1 MSMMRGTG
9 DQADTLR
16 QMARTARQGSSPVVS
31 SDVQVGADRQG
42 LRVISVTSGK
52 GGVGKSNVVAN
63 LAMALAGIGKRVLI
77 VDADL
82 GVGNL
87 DVLLGLSP
95 QYNLNHVLSGEK
107 SLAEIIVEVTPSIKL
122 IPAGSGVQEY
132 TSLGQHEK
140 LKLLDEL
147 DMLEDDFDIMI
158 IDTEA
163 GISENVTYFT
173 VAAQEIL
180 VVVTPE
186 PTSITDVYALIKLL
200 ATRYS
205 EHHFKVLIN
214 MARDSEDALEVFRKL
229 ANVAGRFL
237 DISLDYLGCVV
248 RDERLIDAVK
258 KQKAVYE
265 LHPDSEAANCFNTLA
280 RRVVENSRQVKLK
293 GNIQFF
299 FRRYLE
305 STGGTGS

>member
-1 MSMMRGTG
+1 MNMVTGTG

-16 QMARTARQGSSPVVS
+16 QMAHKARQGQQ
-31 SDVQVGADRQG
+31 SDASQAGTVPGKG
-42 LRVISVTSGK
+42 IRVISVTSGK
-52 GGVGKSNVVAN
+52 GGVGKSNVVSN
-63 LAMALAGIGKRVLI
+63 LAIAMSSQGKKVLVI
-77 VDADL
+77 DADL
-82 GVGNL
+82 GLGNL

-95 QYNLNHVLSGEK
+95 AYNLNHVLSGEK
-107 SLAEIIVEVTPSIKL
+107 NISEILIDGPAGIKI
-122 IPAGSGVQEY
+122 IPAGSGVQEF

-147 DMLEDDFDIMI
+147 EMLEEQFDVLIV
-158 IDTEA
+158 DTEA

-173 VAAQEIL
+173 VAAQEII

-186 PTSITDVYALIKLL
+186 PTSITDAYALIKLL

-205 EHHFKVLIN
+205 EHHFKVLVN
-214 MARDSEDALEVFRKL
+214 MAKDSEDALEVFRKL

-248 RDERLIDAVK
+248 KDEKVVEAVK
-258 KQKAVYE
+258 RQKAVSE
-265 LHPDSEAANCFNTLA
+265 LFPESEAATCFATLA
-280 RRVVENSRQVKLK
+280 KRVIENTRQTRLK

-299 FRRYLE
+299 FRRFLDNPT
-305 STGGTGS
+305 SG

>member
-1 MSMMRGTG
+1 MSTVPGTG

-16 QMARTARQGSSPVVS
+16 QMARTAKSKQNSDAAAAAGLTAQQGI
-31 SDVQVGADRQG
+31 
-42 LRVISVTSGK
+42 RVISVTSGK
-52 GGVGKSNVVAN
+52 GGVGKSNVVSN
-63 LAMALAGIGKRVLI
+63 LAIALSAQGKKVLLI
-77 VDADL
+77 DADL
-82 GVGNL
+82 GLGNL

-95 QYNLNHVLSGEK
+95 VYNLNHVLNGDK
-107 SLAEIIVEVTPSIKL
+107 SVLDILIDGPAGIKI
-122 IPAGSGVQEY
+122 IPAGTGVQEL

-147 DMLEDDFDIMI
+147 DMLEEQFDILI

-173 VAAQEIL
+173 VAAQEIF

-186 PTSITDVYALIKLL
+186 PTSITDAYALIKLL

-205 EHHFKVLIN
+205 EHHFKVLVN
-214 MARDSEDALEVFRKL
+214 MAKDSEDALEVFRKL

-248 RDERLIDAVK
+248 KDEKVVDAVK
-258 KQKAVYE
+258 RQKAVTE
-265 LHPDSEAANCFNTLA
+265 LFPDSEAAQCFTTIA
-280 RRVVENSRQVKLK
+280 KRVIENKLQSRVK

-299 FRRYLE
+299 FRRMLDA
-305 STGGTGS
+305 GGS

>member
-1 MSMMRGTG
+1 MSTVPGTG

-16 QMARTARQGSSPVVS
+16 QMARTAKKSQEADFPSASGLTDHQGI
-31 SDVQVGADRQG
+31 
-42 LRVISVTSGK
+42 RVISVTSGK
-52 GGVGKSNVVAN
+52 GGVGKSNVVSN
-63 LAMALAGIGKRVLI
+63 LAIALSAQGKKVLLI
-77 VDADL
+77 DADL
-82 GVGNL
+82 GLGNL

-95 QYNLNHVLSGEK
+95 LYNLNHVLNGDK
-107 SLAEIIVEVTPSIKL
+107 SIMDILIDGPAGIKI
-122 IPAGSGVQEY
+122 IPAGTGAQEL
-132 TSLGQHEK
+132 TNLGQHEK

-147 DMLEDDFDIMI
+147 DMLEEQFDFLIV
-158 IDTEA
+158 DTEA

-173 VAAQEIL
+173 VAAQEIF

-205 EHHFKVLIN
+205 EHHFKVLVN
-214 MARDSEDALEVFRKL
+214 MAKDSEEALEVFRKL

-248 RDERLIDAVK
+248 KDEKVVEAVK
-258 KQKAVYE
+258 RQKAVTE
-265 LHPDSEAANCFNTLA
+265 LFPDSEAAQCFTTLA
-280 RRVVENSRQVKLK
+280 KRVIENKRQSRVK

-299 FRRYLE
+299 FRRILDHE
-305 STGGTGS
+305 GGN

>member
-1 MSMMRGTG
+1 MSTVTGTG

-16 QMARTARQGSSPVVS
+16 QMAHKARQGQQPDQSQAGVS
-31 SDVQVGADRQG
+31 SDRKGI
-42 LRVISVTSGK
+42 RVISVTSGK
-52 GGVGKSNVVAN
+52 GGVGKSNVVSN
-63 LAMALAGIGKRVLI
+63 LAIAMSAQGKKVLVI
-77 VDADL
+77 DADL
-82 GVGNL
+82 GLGNL

-95 QYNLNHVLSGEK
+95 AYNLNHVLNGEK
-107 SLAEIIVEVTPSIKL
+107 SLSEILIDGPAGIKI
-122 IPAGSGVQEY
+122 IPAGSGVQEF

-147 DMLEDDFDIMI
+147 DMLEEQFDVLIV
-158 IDTEA
+158 DTEA

-173 VAAQEIL
+173 VAAQEII

-205 EHHFKVLIN
+205 EHHFKVLVN
-214 MARDSEDALEVFRKL
+214 MAKDSEDALEVFRKL

-248 RDERLIDAVK
+248 KDEKVVEAVK
-258 KQKAVYE
+258 RQKAVSE
-265 LHPDSEAANCFNTLA
+265 LFPESEAATCFATLA
-280 RRVVENSRQVKLK
+280 KRVIENTRQTRLK

-299 FRRYLE
+299 FRRFLDNPPGE
-305 STGGTGS
+305 

>member
-1 MSMMRGTG
+1 MSVVKGTG

-16 QMARTARQGSSPVVS
+16 QMARDAKKNHQAENASAGLSDQQGI
-31 SDVQVGADRQG
+31 
-42 LRVISVTSGK
+42 RVISVTSGK
-52 GGVGKSNVVAN
+52 GGVGKSNVVSN
-63 LAMALAGIGKRVLI
+63 LAIALSAQGKKVLLI
-77 VDADL
+77 DADL
-82 GVGNL
+82 GLGNL

-95 QYNLNHVLSGEK
+95 AYNLNHVLNGEK
-107 SLAEIIVEVTPSIKL
+107 SLSEILIDGPAGIKI
-122 IPAGSGVQEY
+122 IPAGSGIQEL

-147 DMLEDDFDIMI
+147 DMLEEQFDIMI
-158 IDTEA
+158 VDTEA

-173 VAAQEIL
+173 VAAQEII

-205 EHHFKVLIN
+205 EHHFKVLVN
-214 MARDSEDALEVFRKL
+214 MAKDSEDALEVFRKL

-248 RDERLIDAVK
+248 KDDKVVEAVK
-258 KQKAVYE
+258 RQKAVTE
-265 LHPDSEAANCFNTLA
+265 LFPESEAAICFATLA
-280 RRVVENSRQVKLK
+280 KRVIENTRKTRLK

-299 FRRYLE
+299 FRRFLDNPA
-305 STGGTGS
+305 GG

>member
-1 MSMMRGTG
+1 MSAVTGTG

-16 QMARTARQGSSPVVS
+16 QMARKARQKQQADSPHAGPAS
-31 SDVQVGADRQG
+31 GQKGI
-42 LRVISVTSGK
+42 RVISVTSGK
-52 GGVGKSNVVAN
+52 GGVGKSNVVSN
-63 LAMALAGIGKRVLI
+63 LAIAMSAQGKKVLVI
-77 VDADL
+77 DADL
-82 GVGNL
+82 GLGNL

-95 QYNLNHVLSGEK
+95 AYNLNHVLNGEK
-107 SLAEIIVEVTPSIKL
+107 NIAEILIDGPAGIKI
-122 IPAGSGVQEY
+122 IPAGSGVQEF

-147 DMLEDDFDIMI
+147 DMLEEQFDVLIV
-158 IDTEA
+158 DTEA

-173 VAAQEIL
+173 VAAQEII

-205 EHHFKVLIN
+205 EHHFKVLVN
-214 MARDSEDALEVFRKL
+214 MAKDSEDALEVFRKL

-248 RDERLIDAVK
+248 KDEKVVEAVK
-258 KQKAVYE
+258 RQKAVSE
-265 LHPDSEAANCFNTLA
+265 LFPESEAATCFATLA
-280 RRVVENSRQVKLK
+280 KRVIENTRQTRLK

-299 FRRYLE
+299 FRRFLDNP
-305 STGGTGS
+305 TGE

>member
-1 MSMMRGTG
+1 MSSVRGTG

-16 QMARTARQGSSPVVS
+16 QMARSAKRPSQNGTASDTAAPGQQGI
-31 SDVQVGADRQG
+31 
-42 LRVISVTSGK
+42 RVISVTSGK

-63 LAMALAGIGKRVLI
+63 LAMALSDQGKKVLI

-95 QYNLNHVLSGEK
+95 QYNLNHVLSGECG
-107 SLAEIIVEVTPSIKL
+107 LAEIIVEVNQNIKL

-147 DMLEDDFDIMI
+147 DMLEETFDVMI

-163 GISENVTYFT
+163 GISDNVTYFT
-173 VAAQEIL
+173 VAAQEII
-180 VVVTPE
+180 VVVSPE
-186 PTSITDVYALIKLL
+186 PTSITDAYALIKLL

-205 EHHFKVLIN
+205 EHHFKVLVN

-248 RDERLIDAVK
+248 RDERLIEAVK
-258 KQKAVYE
+258 KQKAVFE
-265 LHPDSEAANCFNTLA
+265 LFPDSEAASCFSTLA
-280 RRVVENSRQVKLK
+280 RRITENSRQTRLK

-299 FRRYLE
+299 FRRYLDLPAGE
-305 STGGTGS
+305 QQ

>member
-1 MSMMRGTG
+1 MRGTG

-16 QMARTARQGSSPVVS
+16 QMARSAKRPASATAGSAGAGGQGI
-31 SDVQVGADRQG
+31 
-42 LRVISVTSGK
+42 RVLSVTSGK

-63 LAMALAGIGKRVLI
+63 LAMALAQQGKKVLI

-95 QYNLNHVLSGEK
+95 QYNLNNVLAGEC
-107 SLAEIIVEVTPSIKL
+107 SLIDIIVEVSPNIKL

-147 DMLEDDFDIMI
+147 DMLEETFDVMI

-163 GISENVTYFT
+163 GISDNVTYFT
-173 VAAQEIL
+173 VAAQEII
-180 VVVTPE
+180 VVVSPE
-186 PTSITDVYALIKLL
+186 PTSITDAYALIKLL

-205 EHHFKVLIN
+205 EYHFKVLVN

-248 RDERLIDAVK
+248 RDERLVEAVK
-258 KQKAVYE
+258 KQKAVFE
-265 LHPDSEAANCFNTLA
+265 LFPESDAAGCFSVLA
-280 RRVVENSRQVKLK
+280 KRIMENNRPTRLK

-299 FRRYLE
+299 FRRYLDVPAGE
-305 STGGTGS
+305 QS

>member
-1 MSMMRGTG
+1 MSDVRGTG

-16 QMARTARQGSSPVVS
+16 QLARTAKRSNQAASNAVDQLVDQQHGI
-31 SDVQVGADRQG
+31 
-42 LRVISVTSGK
+42 RVISVTSGK

-63 LAMALAGIGKRVLI
+63 LAMALADQGKKVLI
-77 VDADL
+77 IDADL

-95 QYNLNHVLSGEK
+95 QYNLNHVLSGER
-107 SLAEIIVEVTPSIKL
+107 SLPEIIVEVTPSIKL

-147 DMLEDDFDIMI
+147 DMLEEEFDIMI

-173 VAAQEIL
+173 VAAQEI
-180 VVVTPE
+180 VVVVSPE

-205 EHHFKVLIN
+205 EHHFKVLVN

-248 RDERLIDAVK
+248 KDEKLVDAVK
-258 KQKAVYE
+258 RQKAVFE
-265 LHPDSEAANCFNTLA
+265 LFPNSEAASCFSTLA
-280 RRVVENSRQVKLK
+280 RRVIENTRQTKLK

-299 FRRYLE
+299 FRRYLDA
-305 STGGTGS
+305 GGDRR

>member
-1 MSMMRGTG
+1 MSAVTGTG

-16 QMARTARQGSSPVVS
+16 QMARKARQKQQTDSH
-31 SDVQVGADRQG
+31 VGPASGQKG
-42 LRVISVTSGK
+42 IRVISVTSGK
-52 GGVGKSNVVAN
+52 GGVGKSNVVSN
-63 LAMALAGIGKRVLI
+63 LAIAMSAQGKKVLVI
-77 VDADL
+77 DADL
-82 GVGNL
+82 GLGNL

-95 QYNLNHVLSGEK
+95 AYNLNHVLNGEK
-107 SLAEIIVEVTPSIKL
+107 NLSEILIDGPAGIKI
-122 IPAGSGVQEY
+122 IPAGSGVQEF
-132 TSLGQHEK
+132 TSLGQHER

-147 DMLEDDFDIMI
+147 DMLEEQFDVLIV
-158 IDTEA
+158 DTEA

-173 VAAQEIL
+173 VAAQEII

-205 EHHFKVLIN
+205 EHHFKVLVN
-214 MARDSEDALEVFRKL
+214 MAKDSEDALEVFRKL

-248 RDERLIDAVK
+248 KDEKVVEAVK
-258 KQKAVYE
+258 RQKAVSE
-265 LHPDSEAANCFNTLA
+265 LFPESEAATCFATLA
-280 RRVVENSRQVKLK
+280 KRVIENTRQTRLK

-299 FRRYLE
+299 FRRFLDNP
-305 STGGTGS
+305 TGE

>member
-1 MSMMRGTG
+1 MSTVPGTG

-16 QMARTARQGSSPVVS
+16 QMARTAKMEQKVDSASASGLTDQQGI
-31 SDVQVGADRQG
+31 
-42 LRVISVTSGK
+42 RVISVTSGK
-52 GGVGKSNVVAN
+52 GGVGKSNVVSN
-63 LAMALAGIGKRVLI
+63 LAIALSAQGKKVLLI
-77 VDADL
+77 DADL
-82 GVGNL
+82 GLGNL

-95 QYNLNHVLSGEK
+95 AYNLNDVLNGEK
-107 SLAEIIVEVTPSIKL
+107 SIMDILIDGPAGIKI
-122 IPAGSGVQEY
+122 IPAGSGVQEL
-132 TSLGQHEK
+132 TSLGQHQK

-147 DMLEDDFDIMI
+147 DMLEEQFDILI

-173 VAAQEIL
+173 VAAQEIF

-186 PTSITDVYALIKLL
+186 PTSITDAYALIKLL

-205 EHHFKVLIN
+205 EHHFKVLVN
-214 MARDSEDALEVFRKL
+214 MAKDSEDALEVFRKL

-248 RDERLIDAVK
+248 KDEKVVEAVK
-258 KQKAVYE
+258 RQKAVTE
-265 LHPDSEAANCFNTLA
+265 LFPDSEAAQCFSTIA
-280 RRVVENSRQVKLK
+280 KRVIENKRQGRVK

-299 FRRYLE
+299 FRRMLD
-305 STGGTGS
+305 SSSGS

>member
-1 MSMMRGTG
+1 MSAITGTG

-16 QMARTARQGSSPVVS
+16 QMARKARKDQQPDVS
-31 SDVQVGADRQG
+31 QPGAIADRQG
-42 LRVISVTSGK
+42 IRVISVTSGK
-52 GGVGKSNVVAN
+52 GGVGKSNVVSN
-63 LAMALAGIGKRVLI
+63 LAIAMSAQGKKVLI
-77 VDADL
+77 IDADL
-82 GVGNL
+82 GLGNL

-95 QYNLNHVLSGEK
+95 AYNLNHVLNGEK
-107 SLAEIIVEVTPSIKL
+107 SLSDIIIDGPAGIKI
-122 IPAGSGVQEY
+122 IPAGSGIQEF

-147 DMLEDDFDIMI
+147 DMLEEQFDIMI
-158 IDTEA
+158 VDTEA

-173 VAAQEIL
+173 VAAQEII

-200 ATRYS
+200 ATRYA
-205 EHHFKVLIN
+205 EHHFKVLVN
-214 MARDSEDALEVFRKL
+214 MAKDSEDALEVFRKL

-248 RDERLIDAVK
+248 KDEKVVEAVK
-258 KQKAVYE
+258 RQKAVSE
-265 LHPDSEAANCFNTLA
+265 LFPESDAANCFTTLA
-280 RRVVENSRQVKLK
+280 KRVIENSRQTRLK

-299 FRRYLE
+299 FRRFLDNP
-305 STGGTGS
+305 GGN

>member
-1 MSMMRGTG
+1 MSAVTRTG

-16 QMARTARQGSSPVVS
+16 QMAHTAKKNHTAEPNSGSGLADQQGI
-31 SDVQVGADRQG
+31 
-42 LRVISVTSGK
+42 RVISVTSGK
-52 GGVGKSNVVAN
+52 GGVGKSNVVSN
-63 LAMALAGIGKRVLI
+63 LAIALSTQGKKVLLI
-77 VDADL
+77 DADL
-82 GVGNL
+82 GLGNL

-95 QYNLNHVLSGEK
+95 VYNLNHVLSGEK
-107 SLAEIIVEVTPSIKL
+107 GIMDILIDGPAGIKI
-122 IPAGSGVQEY
+122 IPAGTGAQEL
-132 TSLGQHEK
+132 TNLGQHEK

-147 DMLEDDFDIMI
+147 DMLEEQFDFLIV
-158 IDTEA
+158 DTEA

-173 VAAQEIL
+173 VAAQEIF

-200 ATRYS
+200 STRYS

-214 MARDSEDALEVFRKL
+214 MAKDSEEALEVFRKL

-248 RDERLIDAVK
+248 KDEKVIEAVK
-258 KQKAVYE
+258 RQKAVME
-265 LHPDSEAANCFNTLA
+265 LFPDSEAAQCFATLA
-280 RRVVENSRQVKLK
+280 RRVIENERQSKVK

-299 FRRYLE
+299 FRRMLNAE
-305 STGGTGS
+305 ARS

>member
-1 MSMMRGTG
+1 MSSAVRGTG

-16 QMARTARQGSSPVVS
+16 QMARSAKQNTPAAAVNAPLTDQQGI
-31 SDVQVGADRQG
+31 
-42 LRVISVTSGK
+42 RVISVTSGK

-63 LAMALAGIGKRVLI
+63 LAMALASLGKKVLI
-77 VDADL
+77 IDGDL

-107 SLAEIIVEVTPSIKL
+107 SLSEIIVEVTPSIKL

-147 DMLEDDFDIMI
+147 DMLEEEFDIMI

-248 RDERLIDAVK
+248 RDERLIDSVK

-265 LHPDSEAANCFNTLA
+265 LYPDSEAANCFTTLA
-280 RRVVENSRQVKLK
+280 KRVVENSRQTRLK

-305 STGGTGS
+305 GTGGGGV

>member
-1 MSMMRGTG
+1 MSALTNTG

-16 QMARTARQGSSPVVS
+16 QMAREARKGQPADSS
-31 SDVQVGADRQG
+31 QTNIGADQKG
-42 LRVISVTSGK
+42 IRVISVTSGK
-52 GGVGKSNVVAN
+52 GGVGKSNVVSN
-63 LAMALAGIGKRVLI
+63 LAIAMSMQGKKVLVI
-77 VDADL
+77 DADL
-82 GVGNL
+82 GLGNL

-95 QYNLNHVLSGEK
+95 AYNLNHVLNGEK
-107 SLAEIIVEVTPSIKL
+107 SLSEILIDGPAGIKI
-122 IPAGSGVQEY
+122 IPAGSGVQEF

-140 LKLLDEL
+140 MLLLDEL
-147 DMLEDDFDIMI
+147 DMLEEQFDIMI
-158 IDTEA
+158 VDTEA

-173 VAAQEIL
+173 VAAQEII

-205 EHHFKVLIN
+205 EHHFKVLVN
-214 MARDSEDALEVFRKL
+214 MAKDSEDALEVFRKL

-248 RDERLIDAVK
+248 KDEKVIEAVK
-258 KQKAVYE
+258 RQKAVSE
-265 LHPDSEAANCFNTLA
+265 LFPESEAATCFTTLA
-280 RRVVENSRQVKLK
+280 KRVIENTRQTRLK

-299 FRRYLE
+299 FSRFLE
-305 STGGTGS
+305 NPRGE

>member
-1 MSMMRGTG
+1 MSTVKGTG

-16 QMARTARQGSSPVVS
+16 QLARDARKNLQGDSAAPRGL
-31 SDVQVGADRQG
+31 SDQQG
-42 LRVISVTSGK
+42 IRVISVTSGK
-52 GGVGKSNVVAN
+52 GGVGKSNVVSN
-63 LAMALAGIGKRVLI
+63 LAIALSAQGKKVLLI
-77 VDADL
+77 DADL
-82 GVGNL
+82 GLGNL

-95 QYNLNHVLSGEK
+95 VYNLNHVLNGEK
-107 SLAEIIVEVTPSIKL
+107 NIAEILIDGPAGIKI
-122 IPAGSGVQEY
+122 IPAGSGVQEF

-140 LKLLDEL
+140 LRLLDEL
-147 DMLEDDFDIMI
+147 DMLEEQFDILI
-158 IDTEA
+158 VDTEA

-173 VAAQEIL
+173 VAAQEII

-205 EHHFKVLIN
+205 EHHFKVLVN
-214 MARDSEDALEVFRKL
+214 MAKDSEDALEVFRKL

-248 RDERLIDAVK
+248 KDEKVVEAVK
-258 KQKAVYE
+258 RQKAVTE
-265 LHPDSEAANCFNTLA
+265 LFPESEAATCFATLA
-280 RRVVENSRQVKLK
+280 KRVIENTRQTRLK

-299 FRRYLE
+299 FRRFLDHPA
-305 STGGTGS
+305 GG

>member
-1 MSMMRGTG
+1 MSAVRGTG

-16 QMARTARQGSSPVVS
+16 QMARNVKQTGQTAKQGSQATT
-31 SDVQVGADRQG
+31 DQQG
-42 LRVISVTSGK
+42 IRVISVTSGK

-63 LAMALAGIGKRVLI
+63 LALALAALGKKVLI
-77 VDADL
+77 IDGDL

-107 SLAEIIVEVTPSIKL
+107 SLSEIIVEVTPSIKL

-147 DMLEDDFDIMI
+147 DMLEEEFDIMI

-248 RDERLIDAVK
+248 RDERLIDSVK

-265 LHPDSEAANCFNTLA
+265 LYPDSEASNCFSTLA
-280 RRVVENSRQVKLK
+280 KRVVENARQTRLK

-305 STGGTGS
+305 GPGGNAA

>member
-1 MSMMRGTG
+1 MSNAVRGTG

-16 QMARTARQGSSPVVS
+16 QMARTAKQNNNDATTTGQMTDQQGV
-31 SDVQVGADRQG
+31 
-42 LRVISVTSGK
+42 RVISVTSGK

-63 LAMALAGIGKRVLI
+63 LAMALAAQGKRVLI
-77 VDADL
+77 IDGDL

-95 QYNLNHVLSGEK
+95 QYNLNDVLSGEK
-107 SLAEIIVEVTPSIKL
+107 SLPEIIVEVTPSIKL

-147 DMLEDDFDIMI
+147 DMLEEEFDIMI

-248 RDERLIDAVK
+248 RDERLIDSVK

-265 LHPDSEAANCFNTLA
+265 LYPDSDASNCFTTLA
-280 RRVVENSRQVKLK
+280 KRVIENSRQTRLK

-305 STGGTGS
+305 GPGGGGA

>member
-1 MSMMRGTG
+1 MSSVRGTG

-16 QMARTARQGSSPVVS
+16 QMARSAKRPNQVAAAGVATTDQQGI
-31 SDVQVGADRQG
+31 
-42 LRVISVTSGK
+42 RVLSVTSGK

-63 LAMALAGIGKRVLI
+63 LAMALAEQDKKVLI

-95 QYNLNHVLSGEK
+95 QYNLNHVLSGEC
-107 SLAEIIVEVTPSIKL
+107 SLSEIIVEVNQNIKL

-147 DMLEDDFDIMI
+147 DMLEETFDVMI

-163 GISENVTYFT
+163 GISDNVTYFT
-173 VAAQEIL
+173 VAAQEII
-180 VVVTPE
+180 VVVSPE
-186 PTSITDVYALIKLL
+186 PTSITDAYALIKLL

-205 EHHFKVLIN
+205 EHHFKVLVN

-248 RDERLIDAVK
+248 RDERLVEAVK
-258 KQKAVYE
+258 KQKAVFE
-265 LHPDSEAANCFNTLA
+265 LFPDSEAASCFSTLA
-280 RRVVENSRQVKLK
+280 KRIMDNNRQTRLK

-299 FRRYLE
+299 FRRYLDL
-305 STGGTGS
+305 SNGDQQ

>member
-1 MSMMRGTG
+1 MSATPVRG

-16 QMARTARQGSSPVVS
+16 NMAREARNNQAVS
-31 SDVQVGADRQG
+31 SGEKINHQG
-42 LRVISVTSGK
+42 IRVISVTSGK
-52 GGVGKSNVVAN
+52 GGVGKSNVVSN
-63 LAMALAGIGKRVLI
+63 LAIALSMQGKKVLLI
-77 VDADL
+77 DADL
-82 GVGNL
+82 GLGNL

-95 QYNLNHVLSGEK
+95 TYNLNHVLNGEK
-107 SLAEIIVEVTPSIKL
+107 SITDILIDGPAGIKI
-122 IPAGSGVQEY
+122 IPAGSGVQSL

-147 DMLEDDFDIMI
+147 DMLEETFDIMI
-158 IDTEA
+158 VDTEA

-173 VAAQEIL
+173 VAAQEIV

-205 EHHFKVLIN
+205 EHHFKVLVN
-214 MARDSEDALEVFRKL
+214 MAKDSEDALEVFRKL

-248 RDERLIDAVK
+248 KDEKVVEAVK
-258 KQKAVYE
+258 RQKAVTE
-265 LHPDSEAANCFNTLA
+265 LFPDSDAANCFATLA
-280 RRVVENSRQVKLK
+280 KRVIENTRQTRLK

-299 FRRYLE
+299 FRRFLD
-305 STGGTGS
+305 SPSQG

>member
-1 MSMMRGTG
+1 MSTVPGTG

-16 QMARTARQGSSPVVS
+16 QMARTAKNKQNSDAAAAGGLTAQQGI
-31 SDVQVGADRQG
+31 
-42 LRVISVTSGK
+42 RVISVTSGK
-52 GGVGKSNVVAN
+52 GGVGKSNVVSN
-63 LAMALAGIGKRVLI
+63 LAIALSAQGKKVLLI
-77 VDADL
+77 DADL
-82 GVGNL
+82 GLGNL

-95 QYNLNHVLSGEK
+95 VYNLNHVLNGDK
-107 SLAEIIVEVTPSIKL
+107 SVLDILIDGPAGIKI
-122 IPAGSGVQEY
+122 IPAGTGVQEL

-147 DMLEDDFDIMI
+147 DMLEEQFDILI

-173 VAAQEIL
+173 VAAQEIF

-186 PTSITDVYALIKLL
+186 PTSITDAYALIKLL

-205 EHHFKVLIN
+205 EHHFKVLVN
-214 MARDSEDALEVFRKL
+214 MAKDSEDALEVFRKL

-248 RDERLIDAVK
+248 KDEKVVDAVK
-258 KQKAVYE
+258 RQKAVTE
-265 LHPDSEAANCFNTLA
+265 LFPDSEAAQCFTTIA
-280 RRVVENSRQVKLK
+280 KRVIENKLQSRVK

-299 FRRYLE
+299 FRRMLDA
-305 STGGTGS
+305 GGS

>member
-1 MSMMRGTG
+1 MSTVSGTG

-16 QMARTARQGSSPVVS
+16 QLAHDARKGQNTNLATANHVS
-31 SDVQVGADRQG
+31 DHNGI
-42 LRVISVTSGK
+42 RVISVTSGK
-52 GGVGKSNVVAN
+52 GGVGKSNVVSN
-63 LAMALAGIGKRVLI
+63 LAIAMSAQGKKVLI
-77 VDADL
+77 IDADL
-82 GVGNL
+82 GLGNL

-95 QYNLNHVLSGEK
+95 EFNLNHVLNGEK
-107 SLAEIIVEVTPSIKL
+107 TISDILIDGPAGIKI
-122 IPAGSGVQEY
+122 IPAGSGIQEF

-147 DMLEDDFDIMI
+147 DMLEEQFDIMI
-158 IDTEA
+158 VDTEA

-173 VAAQEIL
+173 VAAQEII

-200 ATRYS
+200 STRYS
-205 EHHFKVLIN
+205 EHHFKVLVN
-214 MARDSEDALEVFRKL
+214 MAKDSEDALEVFRKL

-248 RDERLIDAVK
+248 KDDKVVEAVK
-258 KQKAVYE
+258 RQKAVSE
-265 LHPDSEAANCFNTLA
+265 LFPESDAATCFTTLA
-280 RRVVENSRQVKLK
+280 KRVIENTRQTRLK

-299 FRRYLE
+299 FRRFLDNPA
-305 STGGTGS
+305 SD

>member
-1 MSMMRGTG
+1 MSTVPGTG

-16 QMARTARQGSSPVVS
+16 QMAHTAKKYQAPDSYSANGLTERQEI
-31 SDVQVGADRQG
+31 
-42 LRVISVTSGK
+42 RVISVTSGK
-52 GGVGKSNVVAN
+52 GGVGKSNVVSN
-63 LAMALAGIGKRVLI
+63 LAIALSNQGKKVLLI
-77 VDADL
+77 DADL
-82 GVGNL
+82 GLGNL

-95 QYNLNHVLSGEK
+95 EYNLNHVLSGEK
-107 SLAEIIVEVTPSIKL
+107 GIMDILIDGPAGIKI
-122 IPAGSGVQEY
+122 IPAGTGAQEL
-132 TSLGQHEK
+132 TNLGQHEK

-147 DMLEDDFDIMI
+147 DMLEEQFDFLIV
-158 IDTEA
+158 DTEA

-173 VAAQEIL
+173 VAAQEIF

-200 ATRYS
+200 SSRYA

-214 MARDSEDALEVFRKL
+214 MAKDSEEALEVFRKL

-248 RDERLIDAVK
+248 KDEKVIEAVK
-258 KQKAVYE
+258 RQKAVTE
-265 LHPDSEAANCFNTLA
+265 LFPESDAAHCFTTLA
-280 RRVVENSRQVKLK
+280 KRVIENKRQGKVK

-299 FRRYLE
+299 FRRIMNMA
-305 STGGTGS
+305 GGV

>member
-1 MSMMRGTG
+1 MNSVRGTG

-16 QMARTARQGSSPVVS
+16 QMARNAKRPTQG
-31 SDVQVGADRQG
+31 GAESGSASEGQRG
-42 LRVISVTSGK
+42 IRVLSVTSGK

-63 LAMALAGIGKRVLI
+63 LAMALADQGKKVLI

-95 QYNLNHVLSGEK
+95 QYNLNNVLSGEC
-107 SLAEIIVEVTPSIKL
+107 SLPEIIVEVNQNVKL

-140 LKLLDEL
+140 LRLLDEL
-147 DMLEDDFDIMI
+147 DMLEEAFDVMV

-163 GISENVTYFT
+163 GISDNVTYFT
-173 VAAQEIL
+173 VAAQEII
-180 VVVTPE
+180 VVVSPE
-186 PTSITDVYALIKLL
+186 PTSITDAYALIKLL

-205 EHHFKVLIN
+205 EHHFKVLVN

-248 RDERLIDAVK
+248 RDERLVEAVK
-258 KQKAVYE
+258 KQKAVFE
-265 LHPDSEAANCFNTLA
+265 LFPESEAAACFSTLA
-280 RRVVENSRQVKLK
+280 KRIMENSRHTRLK

-299 FRRYLE
+299 FRRYLNQP
-305 STGGTGS
+305 GGEEP

>member
-1 MSMMRGTG
+1 MSTVTGTG

-16 QMARTARQGSSPVVS
+16 QMARVSRQSQQPDSQTTGVA
-31 SDVQVGADRQG
+31 SDRNGI
-42 LRVISVTSGK
+42 RVISVTSGK
-52 GGVGKSNVVAN
+52 GGVGKSNVVSN
-63 LAMALAGIGKRVLI
+63 LAIALSAQGKKVLVI
-77 VDADL
+77 DADL
-82 GVGNL
+82 GLGNL

-95 QYNLNHVLSGEK
+95 TYNLNHVLNGEK
-107 SLAEIIVEVTPSIKL
+107 SMAEILIDGPAGIKI
-122 IPAGSGVQEY
+122 IPAGSGIQEF

-147 DMLEDDFDIMI
+147 DMLEEHFDVLIV
-158 IDTEA
+158 DTEA

-173 VAAQEIL
+173 AAAQEII

-205 EHHFKVLIN
+205 EHHFKVLVN
-214 MARDSEDALEVFRKL
+214 MAKDSEDALEVFRKL

-248 RDERLIDAVK
+248 KDEKLVEAVK
-258 KQKAVYE
+258 RQKAVCE
-265 LHPDSEAANCFNTLA
+265 LFPESEAATCFATLA
-280 RRVVENSRQVKLK
+280 KRVIENTRKTRLK

-299 FRRYLE
+299 FRRFLDNSVGE
-305 STGGTGS
+305 

>member
-1 MSMMRGTG
+1 MSGVNGNG

-16 QMARTARQGSSPVVS
+16 QMARQNRKNAQ
-31 SDVQVGADRQG
+31 SDPSRPLTDDEDNGRG
-42 LRVISVTSGK
+42 IRVISVTSGK
-52 GGVGKSNVVAN
+52 GGVGKSNVVSN
-63 LAMALAGIGKRVLI
+63 LAMSLSAQGKKVLVI
-77 VDADL
+77 DADL
-82 GVGNL
+82 GLGNL

-95 QYNLNHVLSGEK
+95 AYNLNNVFSGEK
-107 SLAEIIVEVTPSIKL
+107 SISEIIVEGPAGIKI
-122 IPAGSGVQEY
+122 IPAGSGVQEV
-132 TSLGQHEK
+132 TSLSQHDR

-147 DMLEDDFDIMI
+147 DMLEEQFDIMI
-158 IDTEA
+158 VDTEA

-173 VAAQEIL
+173 VAAQEII

-205 EHHFKVLIN
+205 EHHFKVLVN
-214 MARDSEDALEVFRKL
+214 MAKDSEDALEVFRKL

-248 RDERLIDAVK
+248 KDEKVVEAVK
-258 KQKAVYE
+258 RQKAVCE
-265 LHPDSEAANCFNTLA
+265 LFPESEAANCFTTLA
-280 RRVVENSRQVKLK
+280 RRVIENTRQTRLK

-299 FRRYLE
+299 FRRFLDN
-305 STGGTGS
+305 SAGG